1 MFILYD
7 LIFLAVSLF
16 YLPVYL
22 LKKKLHRGFFS
33 RLGFCPKDLDLNH
46 PIWIHAV
53 SVGEAIV
60 IRGLVE
66 ELRRAFPQKRIV
78 ISTVTATGNKIAQG
92 MAKPGDF
99 VTYLPLDFSFIV
111 RCVIDKIS
119 PSLFILAETEIW
131 PNLITYLYRKNIPVI
146 VVNGRISDSSYR
158 GYSCLKFLIKQIF
171 NRVNL
176 FCVQT
181 ETDAQRLISLGV
193 LENKIKVTGNMKF
206 DATDYADVKKT
217 CLPAGRDYADY
228 QLKLGLGGVQDKL
241 WVAGSTH
248 QKEEEAI
255 LEAYSNLSK
264 DYSNLSLLI
273 APRHPERTDEIEKII
288 IKYGFSPNR
297 LSRINERTKDAGPR
311 TIFILDTVGE
321 LTKYYAIADIVFVGG
336 SLIRKGGHNIL
347 EPAALGKPVLFGP
360 YMFNFRDI
368 ADLFLDNNIGIL
380 VQNKTELEENIR
392 DLLRNPS
399 KIINISQRE
408 LELIRQNQGAT
419 RRNLEYIIKA

>member
-22 LKKKLHRGFFS
+22 LKRKLHRGFLR
-33 RLGFCPKDLDLNH
+33 RLGFYPKDLGLSN

-53 SVGEAIV
+53 SVGEAITV
-60 IRGLVE
+60 RGLVE
-66 ELRRAFPQKRIV
+66 ELKKAYLKKRLV

-111 RCVIDKIS
+111 RGVIDKIS

-131 PNLITYLYRKNIPVI
+131 PNLITYLYRKNIPIV
-146 VVNGRISDSSYR
+146 VVNGRISDSSYQ
-158 GYSCLKFLIKQIF
+158 GYLCLKFLVKQIF
-171 NRVNL
+171 NKVNL

-206 DATDYADVKKT
+206 DATGYTNIKKDYV
-217 CLPAGRDYADY
+217 DY
-228 QLKLGLGGVQDKL
+228 QLKLGLGVQDRL

-248 QKEEEAI
+248 PKEEEGI
-255 LEAYSNLSK
+255 LEVYRNLFK
-264 DYSNLSLLI
+264 DYSNLRLLI
-273 APRHPERTDEIEKII
+273 APRHPGRTDEIEKII
-288 IKYGFSPNR
+288 VKYGFSPNR
-297 LSRINERTKDAGPR
+297 LSRDNAKTRDAGLR

-321 LTKYYAIADIVFVGG
+321 LMNYYAIADIVFVGG
-336 SLIRKGGHNIL
+336 SLVRKGGHNVL

-368 ADLFLDNNIGIL
+368 ADLFLDNNAGIL
-380 VQNKTELEENIR
+380 VQNKTELEKNIR
-392 DLLRNPS
+392 DLLDNPS
-399 KIINISQRE
+399 KVNVLSQRAS
-408 LELIRQNQGAT
+408 ELIRHNQGAT
-419 RRNLEYIIKA
+419 KRNLEYIIKVKA